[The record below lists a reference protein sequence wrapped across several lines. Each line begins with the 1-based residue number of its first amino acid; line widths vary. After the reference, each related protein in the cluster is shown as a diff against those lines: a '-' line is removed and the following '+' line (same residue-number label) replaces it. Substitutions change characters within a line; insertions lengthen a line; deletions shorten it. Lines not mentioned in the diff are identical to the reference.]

1 MPKLTTF
8 SLKSFSKRGMLL
20 FCIFFVF
27 TSYSLFGQTHSFNG
41 TIGKYPIY
49 LQFTLNGSNAEGY
62 YFYKNKLI
70 DIPLSGTYKG
80 GLITLHL
87 SDEYGTSVEIPET
100 FKFKW
105 PNHVIEGTW
114 TRKEKTT
121 PFKLKPL
128 TPKETGSPKC
138 SNPHLLA
145 TDQVIDDLTKV
156 KIGLFKLKET
166 DTLRKING
174 IKVRYFREITTGIEL
189 FRIDSGLVAAKL
201 NDANAYLE
209 CMQILEFLESLN
221 CASYSPH
228 GSDFNYSVSNLSV
241 SADFV
246 CFSAFKAFYCGGAH
260 PNEENYGVNY
270 NLNSKEKISF
280 SDFLLPGKEKAF
292 DDCVYRYLAKTNP
305 ELFDENERAAS
316 SSVYTDCQYHKKEL
330 WQITYC
336 DFVLTSEG
344 IKLLPSF
351 PHFAAFCLDPEWAVI
366 PYSELK
372 GLIKPEYYSRLNKLK
387 P

>member
-1 MPKLTTF
+1 
-8 SLKSFSKRGMLL
+8 MLL
-20 FCIFFVF
+20 FCIFLAL
-27 TSYSLFGQTHSFNG
+27 SSGSLFGQPHSFSG

-80 GLITLHL
+80 GLITLNL
-87 SDEYGTSVEIPET
+87 SDKYGNSVEIPET

-105 PNHVIEGTW
+105 TNNAIEGTW

-121 PFKLKPL
+121 PLKLKPL

-145 TDQVIDDLTKV
+145 SEQVIDDLTKV

-174 IKVRYFREITTGIEL
+174 INVRYFRETTTGIEL

-201 NDANAYLE
+201 KDANAYLE
-209 CMQILEFLESLN
+209 CIQILEFLESLN
-221 CASYSPH
+221 CASYSLQ
-228 GSDFNYSVSNLSV
+228 GSDFNYSISKLTV
-241 SADFV
+241 SADFM
-246 CFSAFKAFYCGGAH
+246 CFSVFKTFYCGGAH
-260 PNEENYGVNY
+260 PNEENYGFNY
-270 NLNSKEKISF
+270 DLSSKEKISF
-280 SDFLLPGKEKAF
+280 SDFLLPGKEEAF
-292 DDCVYRYLAKTNP
+292 DDRVYRYLAKINP
-305 ELFDENERAAS
+305 ELFDKNELAMS
-316 SSVYTDCQYHKKEL
+316 SNVYTDCQYHQKEL
-330 WQITYC
+330 WQIAYC

-344 IKLLPSF
+344 IELLPSF
-351 PHFAAFCLDPEWAVI
+351 PHFAAFCLDPGWAVV

-372 GLIKPEYYSRLNKLK
+372 DLIKPEYYSKLNKLK